1 MSTKIPIVS
10 VKILEKILF
19 HLGFEVKR
27 QSGSHV
33 FYRHPDGRYTTLPH
47 HGNQD
52 LGRSLIRQ
60 ILREINLTPEQ
71 FIELIQ
77 NFRSNFSFRYS
88 VFEYFA
94 YLKEYGKQPSF
105 T

>member
-1 MSTKIPIVS
+1 MSTKIPIIK
-10 VKILEKILF
+10 VKIFEKLLIYLRVK
-19 HLGFEVKR
+19 VKR

-60 ILREINLTPEQ
+60 ILREIDISPEE
-71 FIELIQ
+71 FIE
-77 NFRSNFSFRYS
+77 
-88 VFEYFA
+88 V
-94 YLKEYGKQPSF
+94 LKNI
-105 T
+105 